1 MTTTNIFRVLQLLAY
16 FLVTIQ
22 LTYYLYLM
30 GDAMKL
36 VSLDNFY
43 EQRKIVHT
51 LVMKKHQPVYY
62 VCLALS
68 ILMIILT
75 IKQPASIV
83 FICSCIAFLCL
94 IADIIIAMKGNGPI
108 NNASENYISGAAG
121 NWEAMRLQWLKFINI
136 RGVFSTIGFLSLLT
150 SWVLHKN

>member
-30 GDAMKL
+30 GDAMKQ
-36 VSLDNFY
+36 VSLDNFF
-43 EQRKIVHT
+43 EQRKIVHA

-62 VCLALS
+62 ICLALS
-68 ILMIILT
+68 LLVIILT
-75 IKQPASIV
+75 IKQPSSMV

-94 IADIIIAMKGNGPI
+94 IIDIVIAMKGNGPI
-108 NNASENYISGAAG
+108 NNASENYFPGAAG

-136 RGVFSTIGFLSLLT
+136 RGVFSSIGFLSLMA
-150 SWVLHKN
+150 SWVLQKK